1 MGSLNTTLH
10 REIATLLLQQWF
22 VIEIGIKV
30 YRSNK
35 STVRHSQLLTDNRY
49 GCYYGQTFVIVLT
62 INIYS
67 SGVLNL

>member
-10 REIATLLLQQWF
+10 CGIATLLLQQWF
-22 VIEIGIKV
+22 VIEIDIKV
-30 YRSNK
+30 YRSSK
-35 STVRHSQLLTDNRY
+35 STVRHSQLLTDKRY
-49 GCYYGQTFVIVLT
+49 GCFYGQTFVIVLT